1 MSDAYVYFF
10 KVRNPQTGGY
20 TVSERPAKLEAICG
34 VGEAIMESQIVVDDT
49 ELDCAGYYVAANKEG
64 SYLVDDLSGQIW
76 SLEARAASRDIEAMT
91 LDEGTKGKDKYMLS
105 LESRELRSQARQLKN
120 QQSDVV
126 ACEDASC
133 VEITAAGLR
142 V

>member
-1 MSDAYVYFF
+1 M
-10 KVRNPQTGGY
+10 
-20 TVSERPAKLEAICG
+20 
-34 VGEAIMESQIVVDDT
+34 GEAIMESQIVVDDT
-49 ELDCAGYYVAANKEG
+49 ELDCAGCYVAGNKGG
-64 SYLVDDLSGQIW
+64 SHVVDDLSGQIW

-120 QQSDVV
+120 QQSDVF
-126 ACEDASC
+126 AHEDASR
-133 VEITAAGLR
+133 VEISATGLR